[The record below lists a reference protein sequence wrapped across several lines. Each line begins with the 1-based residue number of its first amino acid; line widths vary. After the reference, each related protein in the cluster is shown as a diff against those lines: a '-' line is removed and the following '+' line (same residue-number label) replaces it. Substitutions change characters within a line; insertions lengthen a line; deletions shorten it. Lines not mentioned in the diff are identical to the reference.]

1 VADTLATLMKKATK
15 QGKVKGVMT
24 HLIPKEISHIQYAND
39 TILMVEGDD
48 KSIVKMKFIL
58 YCFE

>member
-1 VADTLATLMKKATK
+1 MKKATK

-24 HLIPKEISHIQYAND
+24 HLIPKEISHLQYAND

-48 KSIVKMKFIL
+48 KSIVNMKFIL